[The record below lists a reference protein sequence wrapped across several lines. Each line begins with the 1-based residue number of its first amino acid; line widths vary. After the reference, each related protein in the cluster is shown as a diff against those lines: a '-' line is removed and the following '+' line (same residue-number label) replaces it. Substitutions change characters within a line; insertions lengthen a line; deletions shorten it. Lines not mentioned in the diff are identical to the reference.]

1 MPFKW
6 AYLRQMIIIRSLLI
20 ALLALSGTSILAQD
34 NAGSSTEDQALQLAL
49 DRGLDLYRH
58 DQAAWHTTDAMR
70 EDIEDLDGSGIRG
83 WVVTNVETGLL
94 VTFWKPEGDR
104 LQGVYSAVWGDGKVS
119 DRRILAGE
127 EAELSAT
134 QIELIDASRA
144 IDASALER
152 CSKSPFN
159 LVTLP
164 AAKAGDPILVYLLT
178 PQTGWD
184 SIPLGGHYRFSVENG
199 TVIDQRKFMNSCFD
213 MPVKGDK
220 KNEPVAFGIT
230 HFLDPVPT
238 EIHVFS
244 VFAAKKPLYVIT
256 TQNEL
261 QWVTE
266 VSGGQPR
273 IRRLDEE

>member
-1 MPFKW
+1 
-6 AYLRQMIIIRSLLI
+6 MIIIRSLLI
-20 ALLALSGTSILAQD
+20 ALLALSGTSILAQA

-49 DRGLDLYRH
+49 DRGFDLYRY

-119 DRRILAGE
+119 DRRILAGK
-127 EAELSAT
+127 EAELSAK

-164 AAKAGDPILVYLLT
+164 PAKAGDPILVYLLT
-178 PQTGWD
+178 PQT
-184 SIPLGGHYRFSVENG
+184 SHFNIPLGGHYRFAVENG
-199 TVIDQRKFMNSCFD
+199 KVIDQRQFMTSCFAL
-213 MPVKGDK
+213 
-220 KNEPVAFGIT
+220 PVAGEPGQEAVAIAVS
-230 HFLDPVPT
+230 HVLDPVPT
-238 EIHVFS
+238 EIHIFS
-244 VFAAKKPLYVIT
+244 AFAARMPIYVIT
-256 TQNEL
+256 TQNKF
-261 QWVTE
+261 QWVAD
-266 VSGGQPR
+266 VSEGRPR
-273 IRRLDEE
+273 VRKMDQKQ